1 MNRARL
7 RKKELMNDDLRDQYE
22 HYPYPPRDPADEA
35 KRLISGSPSNI
46 IEIDHHIF
54 AGARDR
60 SQPFRVLVAG
70 GGTGDATVML
80 ASQHAAAGIDAEIIH
95 LDISEASSAIAKARI
110 DARGLTNTRFVH
122 GAIEALPTLD
132 LGEFDYVD
140 CCGVLHHLE
149 DPVAGL
155 KIIRSV
161 LKPNGG
167 LGIMVYAPLGRN
179 GVYHAQ
185 AMLQMIAGS
194 APDPER
200 ISAARDL
207 LANLPDSN
215 WLKRNPHVG
224 DHIDLGD
231 SGIYDLLLHRRDRA
245 YSVPELAGLMQQGG
259 VRPVNFIDPAR
270 YEPNVYFSDPKMA
283 ERTKG
288 LNWLQRCAFAELL
301 AGNMKTHIIYGIRD
315 DNRENT
321 MALPDT
327 PETVP
332 VLRDDDGGE
341 LAGQIKP
348 GMSLNVD
355 IEGVKISL
363 PLPDLANHILAR
375 VDGVRSLADIHADM
389 MSELDTPPSW
399 DTFKSQF
406 DRLYGSFYGLSRMF
420 LRKPV

>member
-1 MNRARL
+1 MNV
-7 RKKELMNDDLRDQYE
+7 DLRDQYE
-22 HYPYPPRDPADEA
+22 NYPYPPRNPADEA
-35 KRLISGSPSNI
+35 NRLIAGSPSHI
-46 IEIDHHIF
+46 LEIEHHIL
-54 AGARDR
+54 GGTRDPSKPVR
-60 SQPFRVLVAG
+60 ALVAG

-80 ASQHAAAGIDAEIIH
+80 AAQHAAAGLKAEIIH

-110 DARGLTNTRFVH
+110 EARGLTNTRFVH
-122 GAIEALPTLD
+122 APIEKLPTLD
-132 LGEFDYVD
+132 IGEFDYID

-155 KIIRSV
+155 KTLRSV
-161 LKPNGG
+161 LKPDGG
-167 LGIMVYAPLGRN
+167 MGLMVYAPLGRT

-207 LANLPDSN
+207 LNNLPESN

-224 DHIDLGD
+224 DHVDQGD

-245 YSVPELAGLMQQGG
+245 YSVPELANLMQQGG
-259 VRPVNFIDPAR
+259 MRPVNFVDPAR

-283 ERTKG
+283 ERTKN
-288 LNWLQRCAFAELL
+288 LNWIQRCAFAELL
-301 AGNMKTHIIYGIRD
+301 AGNMKTHILYAIRD

-321 MALPDT
+321 LAVPDT

-332 VLRDDDGGE
+332 VLRDGDGPA
-341 LAGQIKP
+341 LAEQIKP

-355 IEGVKISL
+355 MEGVRISL
-363 PLPDLANHILAR
+363 PLPDLANQILAR
-375 VDGVRSLADIHADM
+375 IDGTRPLAGIHADM
-389 MSELDTPPSW
+389 AKNMDPAPSW
-399 DTFKSQF
+399 EDFKSQF

-420 LRKPV
+420 LRKPA